1 MGVLSFPLTLRNLVE
16 VTNNITGPEE
26 GTSLH
31 WHGMLQTGTPWYD
44 GVPSVSQCP
53 IAPGGSFT

>member
-1 MGVLSFPLTLRNLVE
+1 MDSLPSTVKLTNA
-16 VTNNITGPEE
+16 ITEPEE

-31 WHGMLQTGTPWYD
+31 WHGLLQKGSQEYD

-53 IAPGGSFT
+53 ITPGQTFT